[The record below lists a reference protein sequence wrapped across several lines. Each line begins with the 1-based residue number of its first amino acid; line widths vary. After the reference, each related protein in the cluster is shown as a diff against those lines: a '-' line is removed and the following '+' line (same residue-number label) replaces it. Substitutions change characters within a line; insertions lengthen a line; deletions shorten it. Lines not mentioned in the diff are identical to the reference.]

1 MKKYFIIL
9 IITLTFCSPLF
20 ANLGKEEEDFIN
32 KIQSSEN
39 LTKERIILKKDELK
53 KLQIPMGNKY
63 KKNFFLLEGRQ

>member
-32 KIQSSEN
+32 KIYN
-39 LTKERIILKKDELK
+39 LQKI
-53 KLQIPMGNKY
+53 
-63 KKNFFLLEGRQ
+63 